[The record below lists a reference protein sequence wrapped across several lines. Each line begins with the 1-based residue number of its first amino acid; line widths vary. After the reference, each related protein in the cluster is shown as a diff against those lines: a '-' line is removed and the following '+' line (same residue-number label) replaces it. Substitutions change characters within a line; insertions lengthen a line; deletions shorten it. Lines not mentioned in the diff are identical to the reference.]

1 MGRFWESFKDHV
13 RIKWK
18 ERWEGSEQYFHGN
31 FLVNQF
37 PWFFAFLSSLL
48 YGIMLKVEL
57 SLTVK
62 TDDVTSSRRDVE
74 FCAWVFTFGS
84 GANGLTEAYALS
96 HLHFLCERLL
106 SSNYSLPITFLLIC
120 PSNPKNNL
128 LNSPSFSLFCLVLF
142 SFLGNCYNQPNII
155 KIYWSKTKIRT

>member
-1 MGRFWESFKDHV
+1 MSQAVEETWNFV
-13 RIKWK
+13 
-18 ERWEGSEQYFHGN
+18 HG
-31 FLVNQF
+31 
-37 PWFFAFLSSLL
+37 
-48 YGIMLKVEL
+48 
-57 SLTVK
+57 
-62 TDDVTSSRRDVE
+62 
-74 FCAWVFTFGS
+74 VFSFGS

-155 KIYWSKTKIRT
+155 KIYWSKTKIRTWLGIPHPYQNSCAMWPVSLGIIFEIFSFVAVSLIRLLMCYAALNLVLHYYKLPGKIKW

>member
-106 SSNYSLPITFLLIC
+106 SSKFIANNISFNLPKQ
-120 PSNPKNNL
+120 PKKQFIKL
-128 LNSPSFSLFCLVLF
+128 TKFFTVLF
-142 SFLGNCYNQPNII
+142 GSGFISRQLL
-155 KIYWSKTKIRT
+155 